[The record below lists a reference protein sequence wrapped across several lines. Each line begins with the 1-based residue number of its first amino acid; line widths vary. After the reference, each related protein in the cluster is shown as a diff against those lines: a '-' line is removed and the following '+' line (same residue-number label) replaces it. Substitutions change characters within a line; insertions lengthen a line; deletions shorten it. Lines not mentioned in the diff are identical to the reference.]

1 MLVAFPLISSLLRMQ
16 VTLYSSAAVTSGNY
30 SLTYT
35 RNWANDTTGVL
46 NSDAERTTCLD
57 WNADADEVRR
67 EEIPSAILISAGPAM
82 H

>member
-1 MLVAFPLISSLLRMQ
+1 MLTFPVASSLLCTQ

-46 NSDAERTTCLD
+46 NSDAETTACLD

-67 EEIPSAILISAGPAM
+67 EEMFTFGDVGVR
-82 H
+82 

>member
-1 MLVAFPLISSLLRMQ
+1 MLVTFPVISSLKRMQ
-16 VTLYSSAAVTSGNY
+16 VTLFSSAAVTSGNY

-35 RNWANDTTGVL
+35 RNWVNDTTGVL

-57 WNADADEVRR
+57 WNADAAKVRR
-67 EEIPSAILISAGPAM
+67 EEIPSAMLIPAGPAM